1 MKLVQAFIKP
11 FEVPQKIISI
21 KFRSIFSRVRDCEFK
36 RCKGLYSLWIQLVM
50 CICWQVQSSKVG
62 SSFYFKFDRGNPSHI
77 LDMHTYLNTLRHTY
91 THIPVRLI
99 QVRGF
104 VCQIFSVCGCFME
117 LQKAVVLIKFN
128 HNFVIRV
135 KTPDMP

>member
-1 MKLVQAFIKP
+1 
-11 FEVPQKIISI
+11 
-21 KFRSIFSRVRDCEFK
+21 
-36 RCKGLYSLWIQLVM
+36 
-50 CICWQVQSSKVG
+50 
-62 SSFYFKFDRGNPSHI
+62 
-77 LDMHTYLNTLRHTY
+77 MHTYLNTLRHTY
-91 THIPVRLI
+91 TRIPVRLI

-135 KTPDMP
+135 KPPDMP